1 MDLAGVV
8 KDLVPKT
15 VETVKDYVTGCVRVT
30 KIARRPNKEE
40 FLKVL
45 KLTGLGMI
53 IIGLIGLLVTVGSMM
68 AGL

>member
-15 VETVKDYVTGCVRVT
+15 IETVNDYIIGCTRVV